1 MEPEHRSECTVR
13 WSERR
18 TVSKVILLGAI
29 LLIAVGLVLG
39 VAAAI
44 TGYWAGL
51 GGAAT
56 LTIGGGVAYWLAT
69 HQSGGSSTGR
79 F

>member
-1 MEPEHRSECTVR
+1 M
-13 WSERR
+13 
-18 TVSKVILLGAI
+18 ILLGAI
-29 LLIAVGLVLG
+29 LLTAAGLVLG
-39 VAAAI
+39 AAAAI

-56 LTIGGGVAYWLAT
+56 LIIGGGVAYWLAT